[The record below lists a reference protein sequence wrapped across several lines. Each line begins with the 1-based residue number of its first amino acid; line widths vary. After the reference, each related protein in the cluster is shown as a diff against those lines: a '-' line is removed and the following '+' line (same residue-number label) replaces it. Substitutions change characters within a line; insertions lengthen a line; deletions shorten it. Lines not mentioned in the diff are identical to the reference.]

1 MLGGGGSPQREDLA
15 HERAERRFAQKSNPL
30 VDAGRLFNFL
40 RVPDVLLQRI
50 AAMALHSGV
59 TPTAVWRSCCGWEM
73 LRGGHVALGESR
85 GALPR
90 ARAGAILK

>member
-15 HERAERRFAQKSNPL
+15 HERAERRFAQKFNPL

-73 LRGGHVALGESR
+73 LRGGARCLGRVSR
-85 GALPR
+85 CTPTR
-90 ARAGAILK
+90 ARARS